1 MSRGGA
7 PISERLCTL
16 GRLLLILGG
25 GVALLL
31 PAQGQT
37 PPAASKLRILS
48 VSTPPLTDAQLP
60 EGGLVLALVNA
71 SLARL
76 QPGTAPRIEVR
87 WAQGGLTQ
95 EALSDPSADLFLPV
109 ESADCDHP
117 NELTHDSAVICDHAV
132 FSEPILQVV
141 VGLFSLTTSTFKFD
155 ADDSILGK
163 TLCVSREQDL
173 SALNGNG
180 RNWASYK
187 RINVLRRRTL
197 LDCVVAVQAHE
208 ADAFTAVD
216 LEGAYLLKRLGLAPY
231 FAMQARPLATRG
243 VHAVVWREHPRAPE
257 ILGAFNRGLKLL
269 KPDVYAGII
278 QKHLMPAAPPETTM
292 GRRPPPVPLRQVAL
306 QPASPKRPA
315 TPPPPSPSQG
325 QAEARAQTTAPP
337 TLPPSSASKP
347 AVPQAI
353 ATASPPRVAAA
364 TASESIPVLDTA
376 SRERALRYLKRG
388 DEELAEGRIAPAR
401 LLYERA
407 AEMGLAQAAM
417 ALAAT
422 YDAAE
427 LNKPHLLTI
436 PPDPGEAKRW
446 YERAR
451 RLGATEAGAR
461 LQRLG
466 SSNR

>member
-7 PISERLCTL
+7 PISEWLCTL

-25 GVALLL
+25 AVALLA

-71 SLARL
+71 GLARL

-87 WAQGGLTQ
+87 WAQGGITQ

-155 ADDSILGK
+155 TDDNILGK
-163 TLCVSREQDL
+163 TVCVSREQDL

-187 RINVLRRRTL
+187 RINVLRRPTL

-208 ADAFTAVD
+208 ADAFSAVD
-216 LEGAYLLKRLGLAPY
+216 LEGTYLLKRVGLAPY

-257 ILGAFNRGLKLL
+257 ILSAFNRGLKLL
-269 KPDVYAGII
+269 KQDAYAGII
-278 QKHLMPAAPPETTM
+278 HKHLVAAASSKTAPPVSPPKGQAPKPAAPAM
-292 GRRPPPVPLRQVAL
+292 PPQSEAPKAPVPQSAGVPARV
-306 QPASPKRPA
+306 PASA
-315 TPPPPSPSQG
+315 
-325 QAEARAQTTAPP
+325 TAPP
-337 TLPPSSASKP
+337 PAPAAKP
-347 AVPQAI
+347 A
-353 ATASPPRVAAA
+353 AAEA
-364 TASESIPVLDTA
+364 VPVLDA
-376 SRERALRYLKRG
+376 VSRERALRYLKRG

-436 PPDPGEAKRW
+436 PPDASEARRW

-451 RLGATEAGAR
+451 LLGAAEAGAR

-466 SSNR
+466 SSAR